1 MNPITPEY
9 ISNYISFQYGNT
21 DWNYDPLGQK
31 DIPKI
36 QAEGSAKLWNI
47 LQERQVALL
56 ADEVG
61 MGKTYQ
67 GLAIMITLWLQKPNA
82 KILLYAPNENVAE
95 KWIKEYETFIRYH
108 YKYSDDKIKSSI
120 NGQPLRKAV
129 YCENQ
134 LELLKFVNQGW
145 PSLYVCK
152 TSSLSNFLSK
162 KITQQEI
169 DFLGINITKSVD
181 EKSSD
186 DEKAKWMY
194 RFAKKCNEFIYTK
207 LAKNNETPFDLIV
220 FDEAH
225 YLRNA
230 HADTNRSL
238 VAHSFFA
245 KRDIKNYE
253 EQKDAMAFLSQKALL
268 LTATPN
274 HSSSKNIESIVNIF
288 NNNFKGTAATD
299 ILDQICVRRFRRLN
313 GKTKHQYR
321 KELDEPVEMNS
332 IKEKLFFAMYQRSL
346 VKHKAEQFK
355 KQKDTSKRQ
364 NPYRLLYG
372 YLEGFE
378 FLPTKKSEILK
389 PTKDQNTSSDFDAR
403 DDKRVIQ
410 ELAEAHYKV
419 YKHYPI
425 HPKYSKTTDNL
436 TPEGGDNLHPDKKV
450 VFVRRIPSVFELSR
464 RVIEAYDNQFTNL
477 LLDAKGLDVPKDF
490 KDWNENK
497 LRAYFATEV
506 KSPSDDSDENKNSI
520 NDEDEIIE
528 DDPYNVASKYYSL
541 FTIRKEGKHRTT
553 DCSNFRTNRF
563 LKDYQLFSIFM
574 QPGAD
579 YLDKHYTF
587 KMYQYQGE
595 KRNYAVTARKL
606 RFDALDSKKQD
617 HLFSYISF
625 PNDLIEKSGQDQS
638 FPTLFTIWVNAVKQ
652 SNNELLK
659 EALSQYILFTEIEK
673 EAFTNYITKGLLFA
687 SSYLIL
693 FYANFKSISKKRN
706 PKPDELYLEFCKSV
720 ERDMLPKGL
729 AILIAKAVTSFQIFY
744 KKELNLT
751 QENLISE
758 KWAFLN
764 NTSPVF
770 PVCAETNRS
779 SILKAFNTPF
789 YPNVLVATS
798 VLQEGVDL
806 HYHCNEVIHYGLA
819 WTQGDNEQRVGRV
832 DRLNGKMENQLK
844 KSDTAILPIHYPYLK
859 NTIDQDQT
867 ARFILRKKEA
877 EKLIDQF
884 VPIEQSNEINYLE
897 RVDESVWKNSFNNP
911 TQSTYENKD
920 PFPVDYDKDFN
931 GIEQTTLNIQHS
943 TSSKT
948 ILEPVLNALANHFK
962 KEFYVYDSS
971 QQIADNKV
979 FAIKHIRANGR
990 HQPIIAEFNYYEPG
1004 LHILGK
1010 PVYYLRIK
1018 TPIYRRGYKYDNL
1031 TWFGKQKEVYAA
1043 NPVIKI
1049 GFDNYRKDE
1058 FKYFVCADL
1067 PVFITESKQLNL
1079 SEAEVIQVV
1088 HDIIAF
1094 ADDLENAYT
1103 QSKDITNE
1111 SIIEDNLPQWDKK
1124 AIGLSMDRGNTTD
1137 RKWQT
1142 ISEYLFRE
1150 KKHTENFELL
1160 NHMYDYN
1167 MEEVFVKHYRN
1178 YGEDYRCV
1186 GIYKNDALEEETKL
1200 YNYIFENETI

>member
-1 MNPITPEY
+1 MNRITPEY

-134 LELLKFVNQGW
+134 LDLLKYVNQGW

-162 KITQQEI
+162 KITQNEL
-169 DFLGINITKSVD
+169 DFLKIGIKKTVDDKST
-181 EKSSD
+181 D

-194 RFAKKCNEFIYTK
+194 KFAKKCNEFIYQK

-274 HSSSKNIESIVNIF
+274 HSSSKNIESIVSIF
-288 NNNFKGTAATD
+288 NNDFKGTSAAD

-332 IKEKLFFAMYQRSL
+332 IKEKLFFAIYQRSL

-425 HPKYSKTTDNL
+425 HPKYTKTTDNL

-464 RVIEAYDNQFTNL
+464 RIIEAYDNQFTNL

-490 KDWNENK
+490 KAWNENK
-497 LRAYFATEV
+497 LRAYFATEA
-506 KSPSDDSDENKNSI
+506 KSTFDDTDENDAATN
-520 NDEDEIIE
+520 EVDEIIE

-541 FTIRKEGKHRTT
+541 FTIRKEGKYRTT
-553 DCSNFRTNRF
+553 DCTNFRNRF
-563 LKDYQLFSIFM
+563 LKEFQLFSIFM
-574 QPGAD
+574 QPGVD

-587 KMYQYQGE
+587 KTYEYQGE

-606 RFDALDSKKQD
+606 RFSALDSKKQD

-625 PNDLIEKSGQDQS
+625 PNDLIEKAGQDQS
-638 FPTLFTIWVNAVKQ
+638 FPTLFTIWINAIKQ
-652 SNNELLK
+652 SDNDLLQ
-659 EALSQYILFTEIEK
+659 EALSDYILFTEIEK
-673 EAFTNYITKGLLFA
+673 EAFTNYL
-687 SSYLIL
+687 
-693 FYANFKSISKKRN
+693 
-706 PKPDELYLEFCKSV
+706 
-720 ERDMLPKGL
+720 
-729 AILIAKAVTSFQIFY
+729 TSFF
-744 KKELNLT
+744 
-751 QENLISE
+751 
-758 KWAFLN
+758 
-764 NTSPVF
+764 
-770 PVCAETNRS
+770 
-779 SILKAFNTPF
+779 
-789 YPNVLVATS
+789 
-798 VLQEGVDL
+798 
-806 HYHCNEVIHYGLA
+806 
-819 WTQGDNEQRVGRV
+819 
-832 DRLNGKMENQLK
+832 
-844 KSDTAILPIHYPYLK
+844 LPIV
-859 NTIDQDQT
+859 T
-867 ARFILRKKEA
+867 
-877 EKLIDQF
+877 
-884 VPIEQSNEINYLE
+884 
-897 RVDESVWKNSFNNP
+897 
-911 TQSTYENKD
+911 
-920 PFPVDYDKDFN
+920 
-931 GIEQTTLNIQHS
+931 
-943 TSSKT
+943 
-948 ILEPVLNALANHFK
+948 
-962 KEFYVYDSS
+962 
-971 QQIADNKV
+971 
-979 FAIKHIRANGR
+979 
-990 HQPIIAEFNYYEPG
+990 
-1004 LHILGK
+1004 
-1010 PVYYLRIK
+1010 RIW
-1018 TPIYRRGYKYDNL
+1018 Y
-1031 TWFGKQKEVYAA
+1031 
-1043 NPVIKI
+1043 
-1049 GFDNYRKDE
+1049 
-1058 FKYFVCADL
+1058 
-1067 PVFITESKQLNL
+1067 
-1079 SEAEVIQVV
+1079 
-1088 HDIIAF
+1088 
-1094 ADDLENAYT
+1094 
-1103 QSKDITNE
+1103 
-1111 SIIEDNLPQWDKK
+1111 
-1124 AIGLSMDRGNTTD
+1124 
-1137 RKWQT
+1137 
-1142 ISEYLFRE
+1142 
-1150 KKHTENFELL
+1150 
-1160 NHMYDYN
+1160 
-1167 MEEVFVKHYRN
+1167 
-1178 YGEDYRCV
+1178 
-1186 GIYKNDALEEETKL
+1186 
-1200 YNYIFENETI
+1200 